1 MKVDVFLTTAK
12 ATSWTNLGL
21 PFENVIS
28 QLSSLGYD
36 GVELVTEDTSPSKRQ
51 EIRRIVDSN
60 NLEIVAIPSALVRER
75 YGLTFTDPSIVKRK
89 RAVTKFNGFTS
100 FARAIGAS
108 FVTIGLVR
116 GWPRPTMAPN
126 KAWNSLVKC
135 ITNCAKHAENEGI
148 TLAIEPE
155 TRYEVGYIHT
165 VDEALQMVE
174 EVDLDS
180 VKLMIDT
187 FHMNI
192 EEKSMVEPIRK
203 ASKELVHVHVADS
216 NRCAPGMGH
225 IDFAEI
231 IQTLKSC
238 GYHGYLGFEISPN
251 PDPLTAAEK
260 SIQYVKRLL

>member
-1 MKVDVFLTTAK
+1 MD
-12 ATSWTNLGL
+12 NPRL

-36 GVELVTEDTSPSKRQ
+36 GVELVTEDISSSKRQ
-51 EIRRIVDSN
+51 ELRRIVGSY

-75 YGLTFTDPSIVKRK
+75 YGLTFTDPSVEKRNA
-89 RAVTKFNGFTS
+89 AVAKFNEFTS
-100 FARAIGAS
+100 FARKIGAS
-108 FVTIGLVR
+108 IVTIGLVR
-116 GWPRPTMAPN
+116 GWPGSTMAPD
-126 KAWNSLVKC
+126 KAWDSMVSCINSC
-135 ITNCAKHAENEGI
+135 GKHAEEEGI

-155 TRYEVGYIHT
+155 TRYEVGWIHT
-165 VDEALQMVE
+165 VAEALQMAE
-174 EVDLDS
+174 EVSLES

-192 EEKSMVEPIRK
+192 EEESMVEPIRK
-203 ASKELVHVHVADS
+203 AAKQLVHVHVADS

-225 IDFAEI
+225 IEFAEI

-251 PDPLTAAEK
+251 PDPLVAAEK